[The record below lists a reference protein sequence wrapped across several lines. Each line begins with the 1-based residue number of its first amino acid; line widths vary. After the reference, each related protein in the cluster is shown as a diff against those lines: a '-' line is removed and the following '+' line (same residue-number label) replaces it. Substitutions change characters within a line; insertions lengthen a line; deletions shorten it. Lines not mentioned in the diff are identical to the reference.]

1 MKTNRIAPL
10 LIAAAFSLAAC
21 RNNDFPFD
29 ASGTFEADEVIVSSE
44 VAGKILSMKL
54 EEGDQLKKDSITVLI
69 DAGNLA
75 LQKAQVEASMDALKE
90 KTYDVNPQLQL
101 LRDQLKVQEAQ
112 METLQKEQRRFTAL
126 VKADAATPKQLDDIE
141 SQIEVLQQQM
151 AVTSQQMKVQESN
164 TATQNRSVL
173 SETDPLA
180 KRADII
186 ADQIDRSKVV
196 NPVNGTVLTKY
207 AHEGEVIGAGKGLYK
222 IADLSS
228 LLLRAYISGD
238 QLPQVKLGQPVKVF
252 VDKGKKDYKE
262 YKGTIT
268 WIADKAEFTP
278 KTIQTKE
285 ERANLVYAIKI
296 LVPND
301 GYLKIGQYG
310 EVKWNRNKH

>member
-1 MKTNRIAPL
+1 M
-10 LIAAAFSLAAC
+10 AAC
-21 RNNDFPFD
+21 ALALTACKKNDNQFD
-29 ASGTFEADEVIVSSE
+29 ATGTFEADEVIVSSE
-44 VAGKILSMKL
+44 VAGKILQMDL
-54 EEGDQLKKDSITVLI
+54 EEGDKLAKDSITVVI

-75 LQKAQVEASMDALKE
+75 LQKAQVEASMKALQE

-112 METLQKEQRRFTAL
+112 LATLQKEQQRFAAL

-141 SQIEVLQQQM
+141 AQIDVLKEQM
-151 AVTSQQMKVQESN
+151 AVTRQQMKVQESN

-173 SETDPLA
+173 SESDPLA

-186 ADQIDRSKVV
+186 ADQMDRSKVM

-207 AHEGEVIGAGKGLYK
+207 AHAGEIIGAGKGLYK

-228 LLLRAYISGD
+228 LLLRAYVSGD
-238 QLPQVKLGQPVKVF
+238 QLPQIKLGQQVEVY
-252 VDKGKKDYKE
+252 VDKGKKDYKP
-262 YKGTIT
+262 YSGKIT

-285 ERANLVYAIKI
+285 ERANLVYAVKI

-310 EVKWNRNKH
+310 EVKWNKP

>member
-1 MKTNRIAPL
+1 MKTMKTPL
-10 LIAAAFSLAAC
+10 LLFATLALIGAC
-21 RNNDFPFD
+21 KNQQPSFD
-29 ASGTFEADEVIVSSE
+29 ATGTFEADEVIVSSE
-44 VAGKILSMKL
+44 IAGRILHMDL
-54 EEGDQLKKDSITVLI
+54 EEGDQLKKDSITVVI

-75 LQKAQVEASMDALKE
+75 LQKEQVEASIRSLRE

-101 LRDQLKVQEAQ
+101 LRNQLQVQEEQ
-112 METLQKEQRRFTAL
+112 MNTLQKEERRFSAL
-126 VKADAATPKQLDDIE
+126 VAADAATPKQLDDIQA
-141 SQIEVLQQQM
+141 QIKVLQQQM
-151 AVTSQQMKVQESN
+151 AVTRQQMKVTETN

-173 SETDPLA
+173 SEGDPLG
-180 KRADII
+180 KRANII
-186 ADQIDRSKVV
+186 ADQIDRSRVI
-196 NPVNGTVLTKY
+196 NPLNGTVLTKY
-207 AHEGEVIGAGKGLYK
+207 AHAGEVIGAGKGLYK

-238 QLPQVKLGQPVKVF
+238 QIPEIKLGQSVAVY

-278 KTIQTKE
+278 KTIQTKD

-296 LVPND
+296 KVPND

-310 EVKWNRNKH
+310 EVRWGK

>member
-1 MKTNRIAPL
+1 MQSKLTSLL
-10 LIAAAFSLAAC
+10 LITAALLITAC

-29 ASGTFEADEVIVSSE
+29 ATGTFEADEVIVSSE
-44 VAGKILSMKL
+44 VAGKILSMEL
-54 EEGDQLKKDSITVLI
+54 QEGDRLKKDSITVVI
-69 DAGNLA
+69 DAGNLT
-75 LQKAQVEASMDALKE
+75 LQKAQVEASIQALQD

-112 METLQKEQRRFTAL
+112 MATLQKEQQRFSAL
-126 VKADAATPKQLDDIE
+126 VKADAATPKQLDDINA
-141 SQIEVLQQQM
+141 QIDVLQQQM
-151 AVTSQQMKVQESN
+151 TVTMQQMKVQETN
-164 TATQNRSVL
+164 TSTQNKSVL
-173 SETDPLA
+173 SESDPLA

-186 ADQIDRSKVV
+186 ADQIDRSKVT

-207 AHEGEVIGAGKGLYK
+207 AHAGEVVGAGKGLYK
-222 IADLSS
+222 IADLTS
-228 LLLRAYISGD
+228 LLLRAYVTGD
-238 QLPQVKLGQPVKVF
+238 QLPQIKIGQAVKVY

-262 YKGTIT
+262 YSGKIK

-285 ERANLVYAIKI
+285 ERANLVFAIKV

-310 EVKWNRNKH
+310 EVKWNH

>member
-1 MKTNRIAPL
+1 MTAKISSLL
-10 LIAAAFSLAAC
+10 LIAAVLSLTAC

-44 VAGKILSMKL
+44 VAGKILSMEL
-54 EEGDQLKKDSITVLI
+54 EEGDQLKKDSITVVI

-75 LQKAQVEASMDALKE
+75 LQKEQVEASMMALKE

-101 LRDQLKVQEAQ
+101 LQDQLKVQEAQ
-112 METLQKEQRRFTAL
+112 METLQKEQRRFSAL
-126 VKADAATPKQLDDIE
+126 VKADAATPKQLDDINA
-141 SQIEVLQQQM
+141 QIEVLQQQM
-151 AVTSQQMKVQESN
+151 LVTRQQMKVQESN

-186 ADQIDRSKVV
+186 ADQIDRSKVI

-207 AHEGEVIGAGKGLYK
+207 ANAGEVIGAGKGLYK

-228 LLLRAYISGD
+228 LLLRAYVTGD
-238 QLPQVKLGQPVKVF
+238 QLPQIKLGQAVKVY

-262 YKGTIT
+262 YSGKIT

-285 ERANLVYAIKI
+285 ERANLVYAIKV

-310 EVKWNRNKH
+310 EVKWSQ

>member
-1 MKTNRIAPL
+1 MKLNRIAPL
-10 LIAAAFSLAAC
+10 FIAAALSLVAC

-44 VAGKILSMKL
+44 VAGKILSMQL

-69 DAGNLA
+69 DAGNLS

-112 METLQKEQRRFTAL
+112 METLQKEQHRFSAL

-151 AVTSQQMKVQESN
+151 AVTRQQMKVQESN

-228 LLLRAYISGD
+228 LLLRAYISGE

-262 YKGTIT
+262 YKGAIT

-310 EVKWNRNKH
+310 EVKWNP